1 MVCAQVDPAWLVI
14 AAEYIPAYLTGQP
27 FNLSAAEAALLNSS
41 GPPPAPDPRTTEDC
55 LFLDVYSPAKVLD
68 NADVSR
74 AGAPVM
80 VWICKALVMTKSA
93 IIELTLL

>member
-1 MVCAQVDPAWLVI
+1 MVCAQVDPAWLPI
-14 AAEYIPAYLTGQP
+14 AAVFIPAYLTGQP

-41 GPPPAPDPRTTEDC
+41 GPLPAPDPRTTEDC
-55 LFLDVYSPAKVLD
+55 LFLDVYSPAKVFD
-68 NADVSR
+68 NAQIER

-93 IIELTLL
+93 MNELILL